1 MNSIAKQ
8 CIINQLNLHYDVKEV
23 IKSFCFYDIKTWEI
37 IQIIKNKKQE
47 IDFIFKYEAISR
59 ATEPSQFYSND
70 DHDEHWYF
78 GLENECQ
85 FQGANCTVCGNYLSL
100 YSPNYISQKIVCNCQ
115 NDHEDF
121 DDFTYISGYTDYT
134 DGTDW

>member
-23 IKSFCFYDIKTWEI
+23 IKSFCFYDIKTWET
-37 IQIIKNKKQE
+37 IQFIKNKKQE

-59 ATEPSQFYSND
+59 ATQPSQFYSND
-70 DHDEHWYF
+70 DQDEHWYF

-115 NDHEDF
+115 LDEF
-121 DDFTYISGYTDYT
+121 DGIDEFYCIDEF